1 METFIKGDYKY
12 VIKENEAIIHSY
24 IGREPSI
31 VVPSQIDG
39 YMVKKI
45 HAQAFKYKELKSVII
60 PNTVSEIGFEAFAQN
75 KLRTLIIPDSV
86 IEIGEGAF
94 KGNKL
99 NYVLFSDSVEIIGD
113 RAFEDNK
120 LKYLIL
126 PESIKEI
133 RDFAFKGNFLIKIL
147 MRSDQTTVSTKA
159 FPKSIFKPQ
168 VTKDKKIDIPKINAL
183 WTSFKKFNYD
193 MVWTVLIISYLME
206 DSFFKVLSSFA
217 ILSIFLAGVSFIIF
231 ILAFIF
237 QRLKDQKISFRSTDN
252 SRF

>member
-1 METFIKGDYKY
+1 METLIKGDYKY
-12 VIKENEAIIHSY
+12 RIKENEAIIHSY
-24 IGREPSI
+24 IGKDPSI
-31 VVPSQIDG
+31 IIPSQLDG

-45 HAQAFKYKELKSVII
+45 DSHAFRFKQLTSVVI

-86 IEIGEGAF
+86 IEIGEGAI
-94 KGNKL
+94 KANKL

-126 PESIKEI
+126 PESVKEI

-147 MRSDQTTVSTKA
+147 MRSHQTIVSAKA

-168 VTKDKKIDIPKINAL
+168 VSKDKQIDIPRINAL
-183 WTSFKKFNYD
+183 WTSFKDFNYD
-193 MVWTVLIISYLME
+193 MIWTVLIISYLME
-206 DSFFKVLSSFA
+206 DSFFKFLSSFVILYA
-217 ILSIFLAGVSFIIF
+217 ILTGISFMIF
-231 ILAFIF
+231 ILAFMY
-237 QRLKDQKISFRSTDN
+237 QLLKDRIKKTVR
-252 SRF
+252 